1 MIWLH
6 PEAEKTPDFKMTGQ
20 QLAGFDAQL
29 LSERPVITIEN
40 PFDQDDWLAWTLFAA
55 QVDEVQ
61 KAVDVKSCNALL
73 LK

>member
-1 MIWLH
+1 MIWQY

-40 PFDQDDWLAWTLFAA
+40 PFDQDDPLDKILDCCWLCFL
-55 QVDEVQ
+55 QRGL
-61 KAVDVKSCNALL
+61 AVLRA
-73 LK
+73 